1 MKKWIVKQLINRKWI
16 KEALYEAVY
25 KEYVEDI
32 RKKYSD
38 VQKELDST
46 KTKLTTALSSLEIEI
61 KENKNIKDS
70 LLKAFPIFTSF
81 DSLIKGLIKCAS
93 VITPL
98 FPKEEPKEEPKKKR
112 KYTKKKK

>member
-1 MKKWIVKQLINRKWI
+1 MKKWIVKQLINCKWI
-16 KEALYEAVY
+16 KEALYEAIY

-70 LLKAFPIFTSF
+70 LLRV
-81 DSLIKGLIKCAS
+81 LLS
-93 VITPL
+93 VL
-98 FPKEEPKEEPKKKR
+98 L
-112 KYTKKKK
+112 